1 MRLKLAK
8 GSRIS
13 PQPLSK
19 TITCLGDG
27 HDGVWNIVEQIGSKH
42 QRREILDWYHL
53 MENLHKV
60 GGSNQRLRQAR
71 NYLWYGLVED
81 AISLFDELDQ
91 KQAKNFVITIFAN
104 TPLEFLII
112 NFISSWGFASVQV
125 QLNLGLNRSAHELK
139 SLEHSGT
146 KKMCLK
152 C

>member
-1 MRLKLAK
+1 
-8 GSRIS
+8 
-13 PQPLSK
+13 
-19 TITCLGDG
+19 
-27 HDGVWNIVEQIGSKH
+27 
-42 QRREILDWYHL
+42 

-81 AISLFDELDQ
+81 AISLFDELDK
-91 KQAKNFVITIFAN
+91 KQAKNFVITIFGN

-112 NFISSWGFASVQV
+112 NFISSLGFASVQV